1 MMDEIKKDR
10 LPIDARL
17 LSEIIIELNISR
29 RSVALYPKG
38 HPITTESVK
47 RAFGLFE
54 KLFEIRPEISLGI
67 SKDALIVDD
76 YALDRKNPV
85 FTEFSLVLHEKGI
98 AAITFYSNMSIDELF
113 LFHEI
118 ITSEENL
125 YGHTLIEKALSKG
138 LVHIKLEPIE
148 VSRFQ
153 FVRDRF
159 RKEDCGSMVIEDYIY
174 GLLNGRLGDAE
185 TEEFIINTPPEEIA
199 SFLNESK
206 ISNPPEEAYERVITA
221 YIRRKGDGR
230 IRSDIFKKFI
240 SFIENLTPDLK
251 KQFLK
256 RAFGGK
262 GIGEEDL
269 RSITISLTPGE
280 FDRILR
286 LFEEHSSIIP
296 QTLRNLINKLYETKG
311 EMKLTEMIIGNR
323 GVLHDIELDDRTLRL
338 FQEDHFD
345 NYVPDDYFKELEAIL
360 DFSRDAEEPQLKEI
374 ENSFRDG
381 LIERTV
387 LDIVLELTNLDMIQ
401 REDFLQL
408 LTRLSNFVDAF
419 IETGR
424 FEEVT
429 DVYNTIYSLSLSGR
443 FSEEASSMI
452 NYFFRSER
460 FIDKL
465 KWSLKTWG
473 SLNLEG
479 LSRLARA
486 MRHYIAGLLM
496 DILIEEDNPE
506 LRKVY
511 IHILSGLGSVAA
523 DEAAKRLDDNRS
535 GIIRDMI
542 YLIRKSNGKR
552 YINDIR
558 KFTEHGDIDV
568 AIEALNTLLEFK
580 SQDSM
585 VILKRFLMS
594 ENPEIRNRAV
604 MLAGRYKLRELIPY
618 LLRQLE
624 RRDIIGIDS
633 HYKKTIIHALA
644 EIGDPSAINTLI
656 RIFRSKT
663 LLFRSSLE
671 DIKVEIF
678 KTLNRYPLD
687 AVIPLAEMGLRSK
700 NREIVS
706 LSKIILEKAG
716 KYVRT

>member
-1 MMDEIKKDR
+1 
-10 LPIDARL
+10 
-17 LSEIIIELNISR
+17 
-29 RSVALYPKG
+29 
-38 HPITTESVK
+38 
-47 RAFGLFE
+47 
-54 KLFEIRPEISLGI
+54 
-67 SKDALIVDD
+67 
-76 YALDRKNPV
+76 
-85 FTEFSLVLHEKGI
+85 
-98 AAITFYSNMSIDELF
+98 
-113 LFHEI
+113 
-118 ITSEENL
+118 
-125 YGHTLIEKALSKG
+125 
-138 LVHIKLEPIE
+138 
-148 VSRFQ
+148 
-153 FVRDRF
+153 
-159 RKEDCGSMVIEDYIY
+159 
-174 GLLNGRLGDAE
+174 
-185 TEEFIINTPPEEIA
+185 
-199 SFLNESK
+199 
-206 ISNPPEEAYERVITA
+206 
-221 YIRRKGDGR
+221 
-230 IRSDIFKKFI
+230 
-240 SFIENLTPDLK
+240 
-251 KQFLK
+251 
-256 RAFGGK
+256 
-262 GIGEEDL
+262 
-269 RSITISLTPGE
+269 
-280 FDRILR
+280 
-286 LFEEHSSIIP
+286 
-296 QTLRNLINKLYETKG
+296 
-311 EMKLTEMIIGNR
+311 
-323 GVLHDIELDDRTLRL
+323 
-338 FQEDHFD
+338 
-345 NYVPDDYFKELEAIL
+345 
-360 DFSRDAEEPQLKEI
+360 
-374 ENSFRDG
+374 
-381 LIERTV
+381 
-387 LDIVLELTNLDMIQ
+387 
-401 REDFLQL
+401 
-408 LTRLSNFVDAF
+408 
-419 IETGR
+419 
-424 FEEVT
+424 
-429 DVYNTIYSLSLSGR
+429 
-443 FSEEASSMI
+443 
-452 NYFFRSER
+452 
-460 FIDKL
+460 
-465 KWSLKTWG
+465 
-473 SLNLEG
+473 
-479 LSRLARA
+479 
-486 MRHYIAGLLM
+486 M